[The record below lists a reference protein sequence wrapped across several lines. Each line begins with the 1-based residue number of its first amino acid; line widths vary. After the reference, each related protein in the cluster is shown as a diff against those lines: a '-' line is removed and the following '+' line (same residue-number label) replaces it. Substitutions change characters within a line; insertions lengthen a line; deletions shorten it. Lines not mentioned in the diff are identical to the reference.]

1 MYGIDCGC
9 TMVRYFTIDFDA
21 HIIFYSHSV
30 LQKKA
35 EDLAKQ
41 KPSLGARHITFEFK
55 L

>member
-1 MYGIDCGC
+1 MYGIECGC
-9 TMVRYFTIDFDA
+9 AMVRYFTIDFDA

-35 EDLAKQ
+35 EDFAKQ
-41 KPSLGARHITFEFK
+41 KPSLGAGFIALK